1 MAGCLMF
8 STMRLANIKELLQL
22 LYIQLSQER
31 RDFLP
36 LRIRRYIC
44 MYVCIVVYRGSLVV
58 YNVVLGDEGNPW
70 VILVHTSVPAN
81 VAPETRNGK
90 REPDL
95 FIPGSA
101 A

>member
-1 MAGCLMF
+1 MHVTFG
-8 STMRLANIKELLQL
+8 LAFFWSFK
-22 LYIQLSQER
+22 
-31 RDFLP
+31 
-36 LRIRRYIC
+36 C
-44 MYVCIVVYRGSLVV
+44 VVYRGSLVV
-58 YNVVLGDEGNPW
+58 YNVVLGDEGNPRE
-70 VILVHTSVPAN
+70 ILVHTSVPAN